1 MTRHVGLAALS
12 ATDIALLRRA
22 VPRAFGAA
30 PAVRL
35 GLAAGWIVFAGLIA
49 VCLWRLDAS
58 PQRLWQGLGKLG
70 WLLPLMVPPTSG
82 GWLGEFSYAMLET
95 LAMAFLGTVLA
106 SLAAIPLGFLGAKNV
121 VPQVVWHFGL
131 RRCFDGLRGVDALL
145 WALMF
150 VNVVGLGPFAGV
162 MAIAAS
168 DTGTLAKLFAEAIE
182 NVDRRQL
189 EGVRATGANRL
200 QIMRFA
206 MLPQVLPVMLSHA
219 LYYLESN
226 TRSATI
232 LGVVGAGGIGLH
244 LADRIRVNNWDEV
257 SFILLMILV
266 VVTGID
272 LLSKAIRWRFI
283 QAGTPLVRR
292 DKHQVT

>member
-1 MTRHVGLAALS
+1 MSPGRTPLSHTDVAA
-12 ATDIALLRRA
+12 LRRA

-35 GLAAGWIVFAGLIA
+35 GQAVGWVAFAGLIT

-70 WLLPLMVPPTSG
+70 WLVPFMLPPTPG
-82 GWLGEFSYAMLET
+82 GWLGEFSYAMLQT
-95 LAMAFLGTVLA
+95 LAMAFLGTLCA
-106 SLAAIPLGFLGAKNV
+106 TLAALPLGFLGAKNV
-121 VPQVVWHFGL
+121 VPQAVWHFGL
-131 RRCFDGLRGVDALL
+131 RRCCDSIRGVDALI

-150 VNVVGLGPFAGV
+150 VNVVGLGPCAGV
-162 MAIAAS
+162 MAIAVS

-200 QIMRFA
+200 QIVRFA

-219 LYYLESN
+219 LYYFESN

-244 LADRIRVNNWDEV
+244 LVDRIRVNNWDEV
-257 SFILLMILV
+257 SFILLMILGA
-266 VVTGID
+266 VTGID
-272 LLSKAIRWRFI
+272 LVSKTIRLRCI
-283 QAGTPLVRR
+283 NRGS
-292 DKHQVT
+292 DKSTLTSSPS

>member
-1 MTRHVGLAALS
+1 MNTGLAAVS
-12 ATDIALLRRA
+12 ATDLAVLRRT
-22 VPRAFGAA
+22 VPRAFGAS
-30 PAVRL
+30 PAARL
-35 GLAAGWIVFAGLIA
+35 GLAVGWVAFAALIA
-49 VCLWRLDAS
+49 MCLWRIDAS

-70 WLLPLMVPPTSG
+70 WLVPFMVPPTPA
-82 GWLGEFSYAMLET
+82 GWLEEFSYAMLQT
-95 LAMAFLGTVLA
+95 LAMAFLGTFLA
-106 SLAAIPLGFLGAKNV
+106 SLAAVPLGFLGAKNV

-131 RRCFDGLRGVDALL
+131 RRCFDGIRGVDALI

-162 MAIAAS
+162 MAIAVS

-182 NVDRRQL
+182 NIDRRQI

-200 QIMRFA
+200 QLMRFA

-257 SFILLMILV
+257 SFILVMILV

-272 LLSKAIRWRFI
+272 LLSKAIRLRFI
-283 QAGTPLVRR
+283 QAGMSWDRR
-292 DKHQVT
+292 QQQGV